1 MNKNKKE
8 IIEAICEKL
17 YPLTQECKSELYD
30 LTTVLSVN
38 KKEIIIN
45 EGDTNTRMYFI
56 VSGMLRAYYLKD
68 GNDITDWFT
77 YENDFVCSIQNF
89 FEDIPSQH
97 YIEALEE
104 TQLLEITKENIFH
117 LSQKYREFEQLGNF
131 STTQTM
137 VRLQKRIVSLQ
148 FETAQQKYLN
158 LLKERP
164 GIELRVP
171 LIHIASYLGITNE
184 TLSRIRKAKV
194 KN

>member
-1 MNKNKKE
+1 MNKEK
-8 IIEAICEKL
+8 IIDAICEKL
-17 YPLTQECKSELYD
+17 YPLSQECKSELYD

-38 KKEIIIN
+38 KKEIIIK
-45 EGDTNTRMYFI
+45 EGDTNTKMYFI
-56 VSGMLRAYYLKD
+56 FSGMLRAYYLKD

-89 FEDIPSQH
+89 FEDIPSLH

-104 TQLLEITKENIFH
+104 SQLLAISKSNIFH

-148 FETAQQKYLN
+148 FETAQQKYIN

-164 GIELRVP
+164 GIDLRVP

-184 TLSRIRKAKV
+184 TLSRIRRQKV

>member
-1 MNKNKKE
+1 MNKEK
-8 IIEAICEKL
+8 IIDAICKKV
-17 YPLTQECKSELYD
+17 YPLSQECKSELHD

-38 KKEIIIN
+38 KKEIIIK
-45 EGDTNTRMYFI
+45 EGDTNTKMYFI
-56 VSGMLRAYYLKD
+56 LSGMLRAFYLKD

-89 FEDIPSQH
+89 FEDTPSQH
-97 YIEALEE
+97 YIGAIEE
-104 TQLLEITKENIFH
+104 SQLLAITKANVFY

-137 VRLQKRIVSLQ
+137 VRLQKRIVSMQ

-164 GIELRVP
+164 GIDLRVP
-171 LIHIASYLGITNE
+171 LIHIASYLGIKNE
-184 TLSRIRKAKV
+184 TLSRIRKQKV

>member
-38 KKEIIIN
+38 KKEIIIK